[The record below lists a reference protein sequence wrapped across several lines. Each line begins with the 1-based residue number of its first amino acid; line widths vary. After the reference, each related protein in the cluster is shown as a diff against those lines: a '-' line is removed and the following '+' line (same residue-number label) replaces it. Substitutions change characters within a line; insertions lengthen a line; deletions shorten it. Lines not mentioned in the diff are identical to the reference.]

1 MRPGPLFYKGLYHF
15 FYQYNLNG
23 AVWGDIAWGHAVS
36 KDLIHW
42 FHFPLAMVPDQW
54 YDANGVWTG
63 SATLLD
69 DGSIVMLYTGST
81 DNFVQVIILKSSSS
95 FFYSWSSIYNFIRF
109 QYKVLIIF
117 VIFLEK
123 GK

>member
-81 DNFVQVIILKSSSS
+81 DNFVQVIILKSSSI
-95 FFYSWSSIYNFIRF
+95 FF
-109 QYKVLIIF
+109 LL
-117 VIFLEK
+117 VIVDL
-123 GK
+123 